1 MSWRNPILTRLI
13 ISNLEKKQ
21 IYIITPATANTI
33 AKLAHGYADNMVTSI
48 ALALP
53 KNIPKIIAPAMNTKM
68 YDHPATQAN
77 LKTLETY
84 GYQLISPRESLL
96 ACGDHGRG
104 ALADF
109 TIILEKIK
117 ETLDEKTL

>member
-1 MSWRNPILTRLI
+1 M
-13 ISNLEKKQ
+13 EKKQ